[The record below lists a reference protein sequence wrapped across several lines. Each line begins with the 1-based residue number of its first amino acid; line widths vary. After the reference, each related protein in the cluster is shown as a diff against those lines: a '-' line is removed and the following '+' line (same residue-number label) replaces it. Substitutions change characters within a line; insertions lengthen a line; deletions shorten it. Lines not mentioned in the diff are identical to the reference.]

1 LPQECIAMHSLTFT
15 SYQFRVTFP
24 VRGYFEWLRANGIAG
39 AYRTQHWT
47 LQHLQS
53 AYAGQQWLLK
63 SPGNLMWLDQLL
75 AEFPAA
81 LIIHTHRDPAKVL
94 GSVSSLYATFYNAAS
109 DHVDPYEIG
118 RDQFAEWSW
127 GLERAMAAREALP
140 ADRVVDVAFEDTL
153 RDPVGVIS
161 RIYEH
166 FGLEMTPQ
174 VAQAAREYLA
184 ANSRDKHGV
193 HTYSL
198 TDFGLDRDEVD
209 EAFAA
214 YRQRFHVPR
223 EG

>member
-1 LPQECIAMHSLTFT
+1 
-15 SYQFRVTFP
+15 
-24 VRGYFEWLRANGIAG
+24 
-39 AYRTQHWT
+39 
-47 LQHLQS
+47 
-53 AYAGQQWLLK
+53 
-63 SPGNLMWLDQLL
+63 
-75 AEFPAA
+75 
-81 LIIHTHRDPAKVL
+81 
-94 GSVSSLYATFYNAAS
+94 
-109 DHVDPYEIG
+109 
-118 RDQFAEWSW
+118 
-127 GLERAMAAREALP
+127 MAAREALP